1 MLALGE
7 HTLQLVTQ
15 DTKIPDSVRSLYT
28 ASVLRLVA
36 ASPTFFEMFEVRN
49 SGTEKTRF
57 FCGVLFFFMF
67 EPEYLKLTL
76 DAYKRAQVLVDRNQ
90 DANLTIL
97 RLPLEQ
103 AYP

>member
-1 MLALGE
+1 
-7 HTLQLVTQ
+7 
-15 DTKIPDSVRSLYT
+15 
-28 ASVLRLVA
+28 
-36 ASPTFFEMFEVRN
+36 
-49 SGTEKTRF
+49 
-57 FCGVLFFFMF
+57 MF